1 MTTRILLAEDIKLV
15 AEAFEALL
23 SVEPEF
29 EVVARVARGDD
40 LVTSATRLFPD
51 VILADIDMPGMTGI
65 EATRMLRDKGYRGR
79 IILLTALPGSGHLHA
94 AMAAGADGYL
104 LKSITAPSLI
114 NAIRA
119 VCNGQSA
126 IDPNVA
132 AVAMRKGPSPLN
144 DRETEI
150 LRLVADGSSTAQIAS
165 RLYLSKGTVRNYL
178 STAMSKLAAVCQR
191 WLDGARARVEAARR
205 APSARLYSRVPR
217 SSAWPSTVKV

>member
-65 EATRMLRDKGYRGR
+65 EAPRMLRDTGYRGR

-132 AVAMRKGPSPLN
+132 AVAMRKGPSPLT

-165 RLYLSKGTVRNYL
+165 RLYLSTGTGRNYL
-178 STAMSKLAAVCQR
+178 STAMSKLDADSRTAAVT
-191 WLDGARARVEAARR
+191 RAREEGW
-205 APSARLYSRVPR
+205 L
-217 SSAWPSTVKV
+217 

>member
-150 LRLVADGSSTAQIAS
+150 LSLVADGSSTAQIAS

-178 STAMSKLAAVCQR
+178 STAMSKLDADSRTAAVT
-191 WLDGARARVEAARR
+191 RAREEGW
-205 APSARLYSRVPR
+205 L
-217 SSAWPSTVKV
+217 

>member
-132 AVAMRKGPSPLN
+132 AVAMRKGPSPFN

-178 STAMSKLAAVCQR
+178 STAMSKLDADSRTAAVT
-191 WLDGARARVEAARR
+191 RAREEGW
-205 APSARLYSRVPR
+205 L
-217 SSAWPSTVKV
+217 

>member
-15 AEAFEALL
+15 AEAIEALL

-178 STAMSKLAAVCQR
+178 STAMSKLDADSRTAAVT
-191 WLDGARARVEAARR
+191 RAREEGW
-205 APSARLYSRVPR
+205 L
-217 SSAWPSTVKV
+217 

>member
-40 LVTSATRLFPD
+40 LVTSTTRLFPD

-178 STAMSKLAAVCQR
+178 STAMSKLDADSRTAAVT
-191 WLDGARARVEAARR
+191 RAREEGW
-205 APSARLYSRVPR
+205 L
-217 SSAWPSTVKV
+217 

>member
-51 VILADIDMPGMTGI
+51 VILADVDMPGMTGI

-178 STAMSKLAAVCQR
+178 STAMSKLDADSRTAAVT
-191 WLDGARARVEAARR
+191 RAREEGW
-205 APSARLYSRVPR
+205 L
-217 SSAWPSTVKV
+217 

>member
-29 EVVARVARGDD
+29 EVVARVPRGDD

-178 STAMSKLAAVCQR
+178 STAMSKLDADSRTAAVT
-191 WLDGARARVEAARR
+191 RAREEGW
-205 APSARLYSRVPR
+205 L
-217 SSAWPSTVKV
+217 

>member
-29 EVVARVARGDD
+29 EVVARMARGDD

-178 STAMSKLAAVCQR
+178 STAMSKLDADSRTAAVT
-191 WLDGARARVEAARR
+191 RAREEGW
-205 APSARLYSRVPR
+205 L
-217 SSAWPSTVKV
+217 

>member
-1 MTTRILLAEDIKLV
+1 MTTRLLLAEDIELV

-29 EVVARVARGDD
+29 EVIARVARGDD

-51 VILADIDMPGMTGI
+51 VILADVDMPGMTGI

-94 AMAAGADGYL
+94 AMGAGADGYL
-104 LKSITAPSLI
+104 LKSITARSLI

-119 VCNGQSA
+119 VCNGQWA

-132 AVAMRKGPSPLN
+132 AAAMRKGPSPLN

-150 LRLVADGSSTAQIAS
+150 LRLVAEGSSTAQIAS
-165 RLYLSKGTVRNYL
+165 TLYLSKGTVRNYL
-178 STAMSKLAAVCQR
+178 STAMSKLGADSRTAAVT
-191 WLDGARARVEAARR
+191 RAREEGW
-205 APSARLYSRVPR
+205 L
-217 SSAWPSTVKV
+217 

>member
-29 EVVARVARGDD
+29 EVFARVARGDD

-178 STAMSKLAAVCQR
+178 STAMSKLDADSRTAAVT
-191 WLDGARARVEAARR
+191 RAREEGW
-205 APSARLYSRVPR
+205 L
-217 SSAWPSTVKV
+217 

>member
-178 STAMSKLAAVCQR
+178 STAMSKLDADSRTAAVT
-191 WLDGARARVEAARR
+191 RAREAGW
-205 APSARLYSRVPR
+205 L
-217 SSAWPSTVKV
+217 

>member
-178 STAMSKLAAVCQR
+178 STAMSKLDADSRTAAVT
-191 WLDGARARVEAARR
+191 RAREEGL
-205 APSARLYSRVPR
+205 SLINI
-217 SSAWPSTVKV
+217 

>member
-1 MTTRILLAEDIKLV
+1 MCI
-15 AEAFEALL
+15 
-23 SVEPEF
+23 
-29 EVVARVARGDD
+29 
-40 LVTSATRLFPD
+40 
-51 VILADIDMPGMTGI
+51 
-65 EATRMLRDKGYRGR
+65 RDR
-79 IILLTALPGSGHLHA
+79 
-94 AMAAGADGYL
+94 

-178 STAMSKLAAVCQR
+178 STAMSKLDADSRTAAVT
-191 WLDGARARVEAARR
+191 RAREEGW
-205 APSARLYSRVPR
+205 L
-217 SSAWPSTVKV
+217 

>member
-65 EATRMLRDKGYRGR
+65 EATRMLRDQGYRGR

-178 STAMSKLAAVCQR
+178 STAMSKLDADSRTAAVT
-191 WLDGARARVEAARR
+191 RAREEGW
-205 APSARLYSRVPR
+205 L
-217 SSAWPSTVKV
+217 

>member
-79 IILLTALPGSGHLHA
+79 IILLTALPGSGYLHA

-104 LKSITAPSLI
+104 LKSITASSLI

-178 STAMSKLAAVCQR
+178 STAMSKLDADSRTAAVT
-191 WLDGARARVEAARR
+191 RAREEGW
-205 APSARLYSRVPR
+205 L
-217 SSAWPSTVKV
+217 

>member
-150 LRLVADGSSTAQIAS
+150 LRLVTDGSSTAQIAS

-178 STAMSKLAAVCQR
+178 STAMSKLDADSRTAAVT
-191 WLDGARARVEAARR
+191 RAREEGW
-205 APSARLYSRVPR
+205 L
-217 SSAWPSTVKV
+217 

>member
-29 EVVARVARGDD
+29 EVVAR
-40 LVTSATRLFPD
+40 VTSATRLFPD

-79 IILLTALPGSGHLHA
+79 IILLTALPGSGYLHA

-178 STAMSKLAAVCQR
+178 STAMSKLDADSRTAAVT
-191 WLDGARARVEAARR
+191 RAREEGW
-205 APSARLYSRVPR
+205 L
-217 SSAWPSTVKV
+217 

>member
-23 SVEPEF
+23 SVEPEL

-178 STAMSKLAAVCQR
+178 STAMSKLDADSRTAAVT
-191 WLDGARARVEAARR
+191 RAREEGW
-205 APSARLYSRVPR
+205 L
-217 SSAWPSTVKV
+217 

>member
-15 AEAFEALL
+15 AEAFESLL

-178 STAMSKLAAVCQR
+178 STAMSKLDADSRTAAVT
-191 WLDGARARVEAARR
+191 RAREEGW
-205 APSARLYSRVPR
+205 L
-217 SSAWPSTVKV
+217 

>member
-94 AMAAGADGYL
+94 AMVAGADGYL

-178 STAMSKLAAVCQR
+178 STAMSKLDADSRTAAVT
-191 WLDGARARVEAARR
+191 RAREEGW
-205 APSARLYSRVPR
+205 L
-217 SSAWPSTVKV
+217 

>member
-178 STAMSKLAAVCQR
+178 STAMSKLDADSRTAAVTRACEEG
-191 WLDGARARVEAARR
+191 WL
-205 APSARLYSRVPR
+205 
-217 SSAWPSTVKV
+217 

>member
-178 STAMSKLAAVCQR
+178 STAMSKLDAYSRTAAVT
-191 WLDGARARVEAARR
+191 RAREEGW
-205 APSARLYSRVPR
+205 L
-217 SSAWPSTVKV
+217 

>member
-165 RLYLSKGTVRNYL
+165 RLYLSEGTVRNYL
-178 STAMSKLAAVCQR
+178 STAMSKLDADSRTAAVT
-191 WLDGARARVEAARR
+191 RAREEGW
-205 APSARLYSRVPR
+205 L
-217 SSAWPSTVKV
+217 

>member
-150 LRLVADGSSTAQIAS
+150 LRLIADGSSTAQIAS

-178 STAMSKLAAVCQR
+178 STAMSKLDADSRTAAVT
-191 WLDGARARVEAARR
+191 RAREEGW
-205 APSARLYSRVPR
+205 L
-217 SSAWPSTVKV
+217 

>member
-23 SVEPEF
+23 SVEPEL

-132 AVAMRKGPSPLN
+132 AVAMRRGPSPLN

-150 LRLVADGSSTAQIAS
+150 LSLVADGSSTAQIAS

-178 STAMSKLAAVCQR
+178 STAMSKLDADSRTAAVT
-191 WLDGARARVEAARR
+191 RAREEGW
-205 APSARLYSRVPR
+205 L
-217 SSAWPSTVKV
+217 

>member
-178 STAMSKLAAVCQR
+178 STAMSKLDADSRTAAVT
-191 WLDGARARVEAARR
+191 RAREELALIRISRCRRRR
-205 APSARLYSRVPR
+205 AG
-217 SSAWPSTVKV
+217 

>member
-15 AEAFEALL
+15 AEALEALL

-178 STAMSKLAAVCQR
+178 STAMSKLDADSRTAAVT
-191 WLDGARARVEAARR
+191 RAREEGW
-205 APSARLYSRVPR
+205 L
-217 SSAWPSTVKV
+217 

>member
-79 IILLTALPGSGHLHA
+79 IIPLTALPGSGHLHA

-178 STAMSKLAAVCQR
+178 STAMSKLDADSRTAAVT
-191 WLDGARARVEAARR
+191 RAREEGW
-205 APSARLYSRVPR
+205 L
-217 SSAWPSTVKV
+217 

>member
-1 MTTRILLAEDIKLV
+1 MTTRILLAQDIKLV

-165 RLYLSKGTVRNYL
+165 RLYLSEGTVRNYL
-178 STAMSKLAAVCQR
+178 STAMSKLDADSRTAAVT
-191 WLDGARARVEAARR
+191 RAREEGW
-205 APSARLYSRVPR
+205 L
-217 SSAWPSTVKV
+217 

>member
-29 EVVARVARGDD
+29 EVVARGARGDD

-178 STAMSKLAAVCQR
+178 STAMSKLDADSRTAAVT
-191 WLDGARARVEAARR
+191 RAREEGW
-205 APSARLYSRVPR
+205 L
-217 SSAWPSTVKV
+217 

>member
-51 VILADIDMPGMTGI
+51 VILADIDMPGMTSI

-178 STAMSKLAAVCQR
+178 STAMSKLDADSRTAAVT
-191 WLDGARARVEAARR
+191 RAREEGW
-205 APSARLYSRVPR
+205 L
-217 SSAWPSTVKV
+217 

>member
-114 NAIRA
+114 TAIRA

-178 STAMSKLAAVCQR
+178 STAMSKLDADSRTAAVT
-191 WLDGARARVEAARR
+191 RAREEGW
-205 APSARLYSRVPR
+205 L
-217 SSAWPSTVKV
+217 

>member
-126 IDPNVA
+126 IDPNRGRHA
-132 AVAMRKGPSPLN
+132 QGTLAPQRPGNRDSAPSRRRFLHRA
-144 DRETEI
+144 DR
-150 LRLVADGSSTAQIAS
+150 
-165 RLYLSKGTVRNYL
+165 
-178 STAMSKLAAVCQR
+178 LAAVPQQGHR
-191 WLDGARARVEAARR
+191 QELPVDGDVEARRRLTHSGGHAGTRGGLAVAGDPLSPPPLSPPTPDAR
-205 APSARLYSRVPR
+205 PPR
-217 SSAWPSTVKV
+217 PPG

>member
-79 IILLTALPGSGHLHA
+79 IILLTALPGSGYLHA

-178 STAMSKLAAVCQR
+178 STAMSKLDADSRTAAVT
-191 WLDGARARVEAARR
+191 RAREEGW
-205 APSARLYSRVPR
+205 L
-217 SSAWPSTVKV
+217 

>member
-29 EVVARVARGDD
+29 EVVARVARGDA
-40 LVTSATRLFPD
+40 LVTSAPRLFPD

-178 STAMSKLAAVCQR
+178 STAMSKLDADSRTAAVT
-191 WLDGARARVEAARR
+191 RAREEGW
-205 APSARLYSRVPR
+205 L
-217 SSAWPSTVKV
+217 

>member
-23 SVEPEF
+23 SVEPEL

-114 NAIRA
+114 NAVRA

-178 STAMSKLAAVCQR
+178 STAMSKLDADSRTAAVT
-191 WLDGARARVEAARR
+191 RAREEGW
-205 APSARLYSRVPR
+205 L
-217 SSAWPSTVKV
+217 

>member
-126 IDPNVA
+126 IDPNVD

-178 STAMSKLAAVCQR
+178 STAMSKLDADSRTAAVT
-191 WLDGARARVEAARR
+191 RAREEGW
-205 APSARLYSRVPR
+205 L
-217 SSAWPSTVKV
+217 

>member
-144 DRETEI
+144 DPETEI

-178 STAMSKLAAVCQR
+178 STAMSKLDADSRTAAVT
-191 WLDGARARVEAARR
+191 RAREEGW
-205 APSARLYSRVPR
+205 L
-217 SSAWPSTVKV
+217 

>member
-79 IILLTALPGSGHLHA
+79 IILLTALPGSGYLHA

-104 LKSITAPSLI
+104 LKLITAPSLI

-178 STAMSKLAAVCQR
+178 STAMSKLDADSRTAAVT
-191 WLDGARARVEAARR
+191 RAREEGW
-205 APSARLYSRVPR
+205 L
-217 SSAWPSTVKV
+217 